1 MFRKTVLQEGVTL
14 YVRNTKQFKTINL
27 SIKFKSKLDVEQNAN
42 RAVLANVM
50 QDSNAVY
57 RSQSEFQKALDA
69 LYGTVYYTDVAKRG
83 DVHILSLNT
92 ECVNDEYLKE
102 QGVFEE
108 VLNLMRVVMFEPNF
122 ENDTFVDEVVQRE
135 KRVVRERIRSVYDD
149 KTRYAQKRMLELMR
163 PDQPAS
169 ISAYGNESAVEQ
181 ITADSLTAAYNQ
193 MLETD
198 EVDIYVVGD
207 INEDELITTIS
218 SLVDLKGRKIERT
231 SEELAVP
238 DVKEV
243 RHILEKQDMKQG
255 KLQVGYQTP
264 ITFLHPDFTKMQVA
278 NGVLGGFAHSKL
290 FMNVREKESM
300 AYYVNSAY
308 ASHYGIIYV
317 LAGIDAEQEEKAVKL
332 IEEQLEALR
341 NGDVSELEMNQTVAL
356 LSNSIRSSFDS
367 AKGQIEVYDQYKQLD
382 EEFTADNLI
391 SKWEAVTKEDIIE
404 MASNI
409 TMELVYLL
417 SGREATE

>member
-27 SIKFKSKLDVEQNAN
+27 SIKFKSDLNVDKNAN

-57 RSQSEFQKALDA
+57 RSQSEFQKALDT
-69 LYGTVYYTDVAKRG
+69 LYGTVYYTDVSKRG
-83 DVHILSLNT
+83 DVHILSINT

-108 VLNLMRVVMFEPNF
+108 VLNLMRVVLFEPNF
-122 ENDTFVDEVVQRE
+122 ENDSFAEDVVQRE
-135 KRVVRERIRSVYDD
+135 KRVVKERIRSVYDD

-169 ISAYGNESAVEQ
+169 ISAYGNESAVDQ
-181 ITADSLTAAYNQ
+181 ISAESLKTAYND
-193 MLETD
+193 MLASD
-198 EVDIYVVGD
+198 EIDIYVVGD
-207 INEDELITTIS
+207 INEDELIQKIS
-218 SLVDLKGRKIERT
+218 SLIGLKGRIINRQVTEAT
-231 SEELAVP
+231 APE
-238 DVKEV
+238 VKEV
-243 RHILEKQDMKQG
+243 RHIREKQEMKQG

-264 ITFLHPDFTKMQVA
+264 ITFTHPDFIKMQVA

-308 ASHYGIIYV
+308 ASHYGLIYV
-317 LAGIDAEQEEKAVKL
+317 IAGIDAEQEEKAVKL
-332 IEEQLEALR
+332 IQEQLEAMR
-341 NGDVSELEMNQTVAL
+341 KGDISDLEITQTVAL

-367 AKGQIEVYDQYKQLD
+367 AKGQIEVFDQYKQLD
-382 EEFTADNLI
+382 EHFSADNLI
-391 SKWEAVTKEDIIE
+391 AKWETVTKEDITQ

-409 TMELVYLL
+409 TMEMVYLL

>member
-1 MFRKTVLQEGVTL
+1 MFNKTVLQEGVTL

-27 SIKFKSKLDVEQNAN
+27 SIKFKSELDVEKNAN
-42 RAVLANVM
+42 RAVLANVL

-57 RSQSEFQKALDA
+57 RSQSEFQKALDS
-69 LYGTVYYTDVAKRG
+69 LYGTVYYTDVSKRG
-83 DVHILSLNT
+83 DVHMLSINT

-108 VLNLMRVVMFEPNF
+108 VLNLMRIVLFEPNF
-122 ENDTFVDEVVQRE
+122 QNGSFEEEVVNRE
-135 KRVVRERIRSVYDD
+135 KRVVKERIRSVYDD

-169 ISAYGNESAVEQ
+169 ISAYGTESAVDKINAE
-181 ITADSLTAAYNQ
+181 SLTAAYNQ
-193 MLETD
+193 MLESD

-207 INEDELITTIS
+207 IDEDVLIQKIS
-218 SLVDLKGRKIERT
+218 SLIGLKGRKIVR
-231 SEELAVP
+231 SNEEAAAP

-243 RHILEKQDMKQG
+243 RNIREKQEMKQG

-264 ITFLHPDFTKMQVA
+264 ITFNHPDFTKMQVA

-317 LAGIDAEQEEKAVKL
+317 LAGIDADLEEKAVKL
-332 IEEQLEALR
+332 IEEQLEAMR
-341 NGDVSELEMNQTVAL
+341 NGDVSDLEINQTVAL
-356 LSNSIRSSFDS
+356 LSNSIRGSFDS
-367 AKGQIEVYDQYKQLD
+367 AKGQIEVFDQYKQLD
-382 EEFTADNLI
+382 EHFNADNLI
-391 SKWEAVTKEDIIE
+391 QQWETVTKEDIVK

-409 TMELVYLL
+409 KMELVYLL